1 MDPLFD
7 RLELFQSQGLLTE
20 DELEMVKASIVELAL
35 TEGIDL
41 TNEPDFVATDGRSLV
56 EHAREACNDA
66 EIDLGDEDDG
76 SNFDDEG
83 AVVDD

>member
-56 EHAREACNDA
+56 EHAREACHDA

-83 AVVDD
+83 VVVDD